1 MKKNSKLG
9 WIKITKKSKVQANKF
24 EKVPFAQ
31 HFIKKFDRLLEFF
44 DKMANKGPF
53 C

>member
-31 HFIKKFDRLLEFF
+31 HFIKKFDRLFYTVAQYAKARSE
-44 DKMANKGPF
+44 
-53 C
+53 